1 MAPGM
6 GFGVAAAAAAAKLFS
21 PPQLG
26 ARATVGGRSKDRVGA
41 TMSSSYSSSCGDSP
55 EVGSGGAAA
64 SFAYVADLEPSLTVR
79 ARGRAWRRA

>member
-41 TMSSSYSSSCGDSP
+41 TMSSSCSSSCGDSP
-55 EVGSGGAAA
+55 EAGSTGGGTA
-64 SFAYVADLEPSLTVR
+64 
-79 ARGRAWRRA
+79 